1 MYYFTHRVLCLKKS
15 KDILSATNPLT
26 LLIHNNNQQ
35 HRHFGIMNPHHCPFM
50 LQMRTG
56 YQYQYNYNIIK
67 SHILYDHT
75 VNKTLKLI
83 SLKVTK
89 YIYYLAKSVTL
100 IVLYILNLQ
109 NTYQSVIIIQSKNTQ
124 FFAWSILCIL

>member
-1 MYYFTHRVLCLKKS
+1 
-15 KDILSATNPLT
+15 
-26 LLIHNNNQQ
+26 
-35 HRHFGIMNPHHCPFM
+35 M